1 MILIYAFPRIKHRL
15 NMMKELFLNFIHLFL
30 NLKEC
35 MIKVKKT
42 QSNEEVI
49 ADLHTYLEH
58 LNKKCSDFEV
68 RIHKCSQ
75 KALYHKL
82 QAQQEPTK
90 SGKERELN
98 RAKLYLKDKLRLQN
112 EQDKAMKF
120 THVIRQQID
129 SLTTSELDSIM
140 VDAMRQYNMT
150 ATQMGLP
157 DRTREIEELGND
169 LQERFSEVT
178 QLQQIL
184 GDATDPSALAST
196 MTFNSKRSYEED
208 QEDLALELEALG
220 LVEDTKVEP
229 VTKPVPAETRTEDAR
244 KTEQNEE
251 EDDSDSNANL
261 RIASLVTAS

>member
-1 MILIYAFPRIKHRL
+1 MILIYAFPRIKRRL

-82 QAQQEPTK
+82 Q
-90 SGKERELN
+90 ERELN

-229 VTKPVPAETRTEDAR
+229 VTKPVPAETRTEDTKGTA
-244 KTEQNEE
+244 QVEE
-251 EDDSDSNANL
+251 EHDSDNANL
-261 RIASLVTAS
+261 KIASLVHAS